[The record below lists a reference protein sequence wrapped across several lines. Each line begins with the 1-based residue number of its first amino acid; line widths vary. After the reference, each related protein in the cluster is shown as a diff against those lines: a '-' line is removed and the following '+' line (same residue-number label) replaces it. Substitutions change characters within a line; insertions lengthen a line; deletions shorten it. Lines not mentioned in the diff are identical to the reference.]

1 MRVYIPKQN
10 LKCYADQYW
19 PQKPIQLP
27 NNPNIKFE
35 HNIKRTNKNAQQG
48 MANVN
53 QLLEAMKKGTVS
65 QKQEEEEYS
74 NSAKLIYL
82 IKDERIETII
92 YPGDWVVVYEDG
104 MVVVK
109 KNEQFKREYEE
120 FNPYIYSGNNN
131 QTQQATSQLH
141 QQEMSSHED
150 VKSGI
155 HNPVD

>member
-53 QLLEAMKKGTVS
+53 QLLEAMKKGTVA

-74 NSAKLIYL
+74 NSAKLIY
-82 IKDERIETII
+82 IVNDEKIETPI
-92 YPGDWVVVYEDG
+92 YPSDWVVVYEDG

-120 FNPYIYSGNNN
+120 FNPFLHQRDIN
-131 QTQQATSQLH
+131 QTQQATSELH
-141 QQEMSSHED
+141 QPEVSRYENVES
-150 VKSGI
+150 
-155 HNPVD
+155 